1 MPRMQQSQVAIVT
14 GGGRGIGRAIALAL
28 AGSGASVAVLAR
40 SAGEIEETAALITAA
55 GGVARAW
62 AVDVTDAGAVGRGVN
77 EVGRALGPVD
87 VLMNNAGILGP
98 IAPFWESSVEDWWRT
113 ADVNLRAPILCTHAV
128 LPSMIARRRGRI
140 VNVVTGAAPIAYFSA
155 YVSSKSALIRFSE
168 CLAIEVRPFGLSVF
182 AMGPGT
188 VRTRMSGH
196 SLNSLEGRSW
206 IPWFRRIFDE
216 GLDLP
221 VDRPAALAAALASGA
236 YDGLS
241 GLTLT
246 PFDDLDAMREHLP
259 EIERDRLYTMRI
271 RTLST
276 TPASAAL
283 AAIRADAERPREP
296 DASSP
301 RKGPRPPA

>member
-1 MPRMQQSQVAIVT
+1 MRAMEALVDRGLVRHIGVSNFSTAELRDAQAAMRKYPIVSNQVLYNLN
-14 GGGRGIGRAIALAL
+14 RRH
-28 AGSGASVAVLAR
+28 
-40 SAGEIEETAALITAA
+40 IEDDL
-55 GGVARAW
+55 
-62 AVDVTDAGAVGRGVN
+62 
-77 EVGRALGPVD
+77 L
-87 VLMNNAGILGP
+87 
-98 IAPFWESSVEDWWRT
+98 WWRT

-168 CLAIEVRPFGLSVF
+168 CLAIEVRPYGLSVF

-196 SLNSLEGRSW
+196 SLDSLEGRTW

-246 PFDDLDAMREHLP
+246 PFDDPDAMRERLP
-259 EIERDRLYTMRI
+259 EIEHDRLYTMRV
-271 RTLST
+271 RTLSA

-296 DASSP
+296 EPDP
-301 RKGPRPPA
+301 GGRP